1 LAAPRGRFAVR
12 SPFRFG
18 ATEEL
23 SALVYVLIE
32 HQSAEDPAMPL
43 RLLYFAVL
51 YWERQWRAWEQHA
64 APKPALQLSPVL
76 PLILYTGAGPWQ
88 NNRTLHD
95 LLGEPAELHALVP
108 QWAPLFW
115 ELCEHDADSLLQ
127 SGDAWQE
134 VLAVLRAQGEEAPVF
149 EKVYVEAIQRLEAI
163 AGQDHVRWYDLMR
176 IILSWGLWRR
186 PREERQVLL
195 AAAQPTQANVNRQ
208 KEVGLMG
215 QTIAEAI
222 WEEGRLK
229 GHSEGEAAGELRLA
243 RRMLRQLLEERFGS
257 VSETVSQRIDN
268 ATDVDRLA
276 AAALQVRHLISA
288 DELQL

>member
-149 EKVYVEAIQRLEAI
+149 EKVYVEAIQRLEAL
-163 AGQDHVRWYDLMR
+163 AGQDQCALVRPDADH
-176 IILSWGLWRR
+176 S
-186 PREERQVLL
+186 VLGPV
-195 AAAQPTQANVNRQ
+195 AP
-208 KEVGLMG
+208 
-215 QTIAEAI
+215 
-222 WEEGRLK
+222 
-229 GHSEGEAAGELRLA
+229 AAGGTA
-243 RRMLRQLLEERFGS
+243 SFVGRRAG
-257 VSETVSQRIDN
+257 N
-268 ATDVDRLA
+268 AG
-276 AAALQVRHLISA
+276 
-288 DELQL
+288 